1 MVKVPLIESSLRL
14 PSSLLS
20 SDFVY
25 FFLPCQILHDH
36 QTCKPSLSA
45 GGLYKSDHH
54 QFYCHQIRTRGPA
67 TKVGRAHQREI
78 CPYTVRPVYNSHPS
92 EMARWPLRR
101 YIQGDRY
108 IQVNFAENTR
118 QLKILG
124 SCPVTVVSRVTA
136 IYRAVINRFDC
147 SRFCHVLVQVDLALD
162 KIMGRLAH
170 NTKRVTRSRYRK
182 RA

>member
-1 MVKVPLIESSLRL
+1 MVKVPLIESSLRSPSFL
-14 PSSLLS
+14 PS

-45 GGLYKSDHH
+45 GGLHKSDHH

-67 TKVGRAHQREI
+67 TKVGRGHQREMY
-78 CPYTVRPVYNSHPS
+78 PYTVKSVYNSHAW

-108 IQVNFAENTR
+108 IQVNFAENIM

-124 SCPVTVVSRVTA
+124 SCPVTVIYRVTT
-136 IYRAVINRFDC
+136 IYKAVIYRFDC
-147 SRFCHVLVQVDLALD
+147 SRL
-162 KIMGRLAH
+162 
-170 NTKRVTRSRYRK
+170 
-182 RA
+182 

>member
-1 MVKVPLIESSLRL
+1 MPLIESSLRS
-14 PSSLLS
+14 PSSLPS

-25 FFLPCQILHDH
+25 FFHPCQILHDH

-45 GGLYKSDHH
+45 RGLHQSDHH

-67 TKVGRAHQREI
+67 TKVGRGHQRKNVSLYSQI
-78 CPYTVRPVYNSHPS
+78 CVQQSRLGNGKVAVT
-92 EMARWPLRR
+92 R
-101 YIQGDRY
+101 YIQGVRC
-108 IQVNFAENTR
+108 IQVNFAENIR

-147 SRFCHVLVQVDLALD
+147 SRLCHVLVQVDLTLD
-162 KIMGRLAH
+162 EIMGRLAH

>member
-1 MVKVPLIESSLRL
+1 MPLIESSLRS
-14 PSSLLS
+14 PISLLS
-20 SDFVY
+20 SDFVP

-45 GGLYKSDHH
+45 GGLHKSDHH

-67 TKVGRAHQREI
+67 TEVGRGHQREI
-78 CPYTVRPVYNSHPS
+78 CPYTVKSVYNSHPW

-101 YIQGDRY
+101 YIQGVRC
-108 IQVNFAENTR
+108 IQVNFAENIR